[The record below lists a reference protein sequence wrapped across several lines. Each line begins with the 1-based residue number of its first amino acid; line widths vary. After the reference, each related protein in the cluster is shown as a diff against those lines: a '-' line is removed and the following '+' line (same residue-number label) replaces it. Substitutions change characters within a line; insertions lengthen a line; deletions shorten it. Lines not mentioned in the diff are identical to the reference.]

1 MKKSKVGLCILL
13 VMSIIYGSVMFLSS
27 FSMAVSLPTLNKI
40 YTANRSL
47 MPDEMFTAWERMASI
62 PQPFYAGMAVLGLLS
77 VVGCVLMWNLR
88 RSGYHCY
95 AIAQL
100 MMLVLPL
107 LFLGKGFLGIGDVM
121 FTALFLFIYY
131 LQLKR
136 LDVFTPQEAIVP
148 EDESSPKSEE

>member
-13 VMSIIYGSVMFLSS
+13 VMSIIYGSMMFFSS
-27 FSMAVSLPTLNKI
+27 FIMAVALPAIEKV
-40 YTANRSL
+40 YTTNQNLLPA
-47 MPDEMFTAWERMASI
+47 EIFTAWERMAAV
-62 PQPFYAGMAVLGLLS
+62 PRPFYAAMAFFGLLS

-107 LFLGKGFLGIGDVM
+107 LFLGKGYLGIGDVM
-121 FTALFLFIYY
+121 LTALFLFVYY

-136 LDVFTPQEAIVP
+136 LGAFGP
-148 EDESSPKSEE
+148 EESIS

>member
-1 MKKSKVGLCILL
+1 MKQQSKVGLCILL
-13 VMSIIYGSVMFLSS
+13 VMSIIYGGTMFFSS
-27 FSMAVSLPTLNKI
+27 FAMAVALPALDKI
-40 YTANRSL
+40 YSANQSL
-47 MPDEMFTAWERMASI
+47 LPAELFTAWERMAAV
-62 PQPFYAGMAVLGLLS
+62 PRPFYAAMALFGALS

-107 LFLGKGFLGIGDVM
+107 LFLGKGYLGLGDVM
-121 FTALFLFIYY
+121 FTALFLLIYY

-136 LDVFTPQEAIVP
+136 LGAFDPQEAL
-148 EDESSPKSEE
+148 DTGESTEN

>member
-27 FSMAVSLPTLNKI
+27 FSMAVALPTLNKI

-88 RSGYHCY
+88 RSGYHC
-95 AIAQL
+95 L
-100 MMLVLPL
+100 LPPAETPRRL
-107 LFLGKGFLGIGDVM
+107 HPPRGHSPRRRILPKIGGMISRGVR
-121 FTALFLFIYY
+121 FIFVN
-131 LQLKR
+131 L
-136 LDVFTPQEAIVP
+136 T
-148 EDESSPKSEE
+148 